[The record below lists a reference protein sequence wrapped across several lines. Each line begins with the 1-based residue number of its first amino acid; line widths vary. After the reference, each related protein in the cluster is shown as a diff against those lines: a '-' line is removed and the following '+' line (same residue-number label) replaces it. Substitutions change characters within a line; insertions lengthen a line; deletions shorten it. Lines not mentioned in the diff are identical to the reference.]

1 MSKTHFIKSTAIVS
15 GFTALSR
22 VLGLVRDMLM
32 AGVFGTSLYVSAFV
46 VAFTIPNLFRRL
58 FGEGALSASFI
69 PVFIEVRH
77 KEGEGPAWIMVRKV
91 VTLLTLTLLAI
102 VIAAMLVVTAASLW
116 MDLGEKA
123 ALVMPL
129 LRIML
134 PYTVFICLAALS
146 MAILNSYHHYAV
158 PAFTPCLLN
167 FVWIVAVLFAFVTN
181 RLFVFRSKNHWG
193 LELLAFVSSRIA
205 TLVVFEIGLFA
216 AGILV
221 MERVFHVDREAVL
234 FVFVGFTVTY
244 KYIVKILIAV
254 FVVVSNYI
262 LSKWFIFRKNKSA
275 CVVSQGSAEGEE

>member
-1 MSKTHFIKSTAIVS
+1 MKVYDFISGADSLTASQRRQREILMYLFF
-15 GFTALSR
+15 G
-22 VLGLVRDMLM
+22 GLTTLVNLICFAFFDYLFRPYSLNLYLFSHNFDMLD
-32 AGVFGTSLYVSAFV
+32 
-46 VAFTIPNLFRRL
+46 IINQ
-58 FGEGALSASFI
+58 
-69 PVFIEVRH
+69 
-77 KEGEGPAWIMVRKV
+77 
-91 VTLLTLTLLAI
+91 
-102 VIAAMLVVTAASLW
+102 VI
-116 MDLGEKA
+116 D
-123 ALVMPL
+123 
-129 LRIML
+129 
-134 PYTVFICLAALS
+134 
-146 MAILNSYHHYAV
+146 
-158 PAFTPCLLN
+158 
-167 FVWIVAVLFAFVTN
+167 WIVAVLFAFVTN

-275 CVVSQGSAEGEE
+275 CVVSQESAEGEE